1 MYGTLSI
8 RYSKNLQLPPE
19 IPPFTDES
27 VLQLTFKLMA
37 VVVVMVMMMILA
49 TLIFHQNLHPNK
61 IGFEPNL
68 NLMF

>member
-1 MYGTLSI
+1 MENRLLDTVKICSF
-8 RYSKNLQLPPE
+8 PE
-19 IPPFTDES
+19 IPPFADES

-37 VVVVMVMMMILA
+37 AVVVMVMMMILA

>member
-1 MYGTLSI
+1 MENYLLDTVKICSF
-8 RYSKNLQLPPE
+8 PE

-27 VLQLTFKLMA
+27 VLQVTFKLMVA
-37 VVVVMVMMMILA
+37 VVMLVMMMILA

-61 IGFEPNL
+61 IRFEPNL